1 MEDDRIQFF
10 SLKGSKL
17 LAINCNSA
25 LRLVVITTSQG
36 QFTVDHEQECCESVQ
51 LYRTD
56 ICAASI
62 NEEIIEA
69 SEEFLNEHPPFYKP
83 SEYEESFTW
92 SVYKIHTKSGI
103 STLYFLGESN
113 GYYCESTSVSKIA

>member
-1 MEDDRIQFF
+1 MEDDKIQFF
-10 SLKGSKL
+10 TLKGNKL

-25 LRLVVITTSQG
+25 LRLAVIATSHG
-36 QFTVDHEQECCESVQ
+36 HFAIDHAQECCESVT
-51 LYRTD
+51 LYRAD

-83 SEYEESFTW
+83 SGCEESFTW
-92 SVYKIHTKSGI
+92 SVYKIHTESGI

-113 GYYCESTSVSKIA
+113 GYYGETTSVRKIV